1 MFVSTTL
8 WQTTIGKA
16 KMLMETGNTPN
27 SRNLVFQTT
36 SYLTH
41 KRKHREDYYYYS
53 VILLFVPFRTDSSL
67 LLDNERA
74 EEAFHRLV
82 NTDCSSYHA
91 RLQMLEAQSNIKK
104 INEADGEGKISND
117 DDKPQLMAEAKTA
130 LNDGHERQVILHPE

>member
-1 MFVSTTL
+1 M
-8 WQTTIGKA
+8 A
-16 KMLMETGNTPN
+16 KMLMETGSTPN

-53 VILLFVPFRTDSSL
+53 VILLFVPFRTESSL

-82 NTDCSSYHA
+82 KFFLPC
-91 RLQMLEAQSNIKK
+91 QI
-104 INEADGEGKISND
+104 ADVGSTI
-117 DDKPQLMAEAKTA
+117 
-130 LNDGHERQVILHPE
+130 